1 MVPGDK
7 ARLME
12 KVKCSLSSLIQIA
25 LQEVPSLPELVCWF
39 CEEPAKTYLT
49 FSFDLLVP
57 RTCAFTAN
65 MMGQESLTFYPPN
78 SATGKKT
85 NCVGES
91 GRMRCW
97 GCLVGSR
104 GTSLSVTYCI
114 PAQPG
119 PSRTQHATPHFR
131 GVWRTADVLICRPLL
146 VLFPLLGMPFCITEL
161 FQGPG
166 QRLAVLWTLD
176 PLVFCSSNYFKY
188 PCLFLPWVTMN
199 LSIPLASPEKSVYL
213 CPYVT
218 LEKGVRASNTFSK
231 RSCDSK
237 KD

>member
-78 SATGKKT
+78 SATGEKDKLRRGKRQDEMLRMPRRKQGDLTISHLLYSSPARTFPYTARHAPLPGGMT
-85 NCVGES
+85 N
-91 GRMRCW
+91 GRR
-97 GCLVGSR
+97 
-104 GTSLSVTYCI
+104 
-114 PAQPG
+114 
-119 PSRTQHATPHFR
+119 F
-131 GVWRTADVLICRPLL
+131 
-146 VLFPLLGMPFCITEL
+146 
-161 FQGPG
+161 
-166 QRLAVLWTLD
+166 
-176 PLVFCSSNYFKY
+176 
-188 PCLFLPWVTMN
+188 N
-199 LSIPLASPEKSVYL
+199 L
-213 CPYVT
+213 
-218 LEKGVRASNTFSK
+218 
-231 RSCDSK
+231 
-237 KD
+237 